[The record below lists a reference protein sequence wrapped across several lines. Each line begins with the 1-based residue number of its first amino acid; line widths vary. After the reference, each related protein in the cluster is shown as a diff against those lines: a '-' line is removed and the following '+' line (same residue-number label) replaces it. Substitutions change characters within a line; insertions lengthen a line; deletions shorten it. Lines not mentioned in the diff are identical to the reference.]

1 MQKANYYR
9 ESVFAVAT
17 LNFNNLKMRLFPT
30 GFCLKNDF
38 CFMFYSVDL
47 VLILLPVCSKE
58 VATIYSKIKISGT
71 WFQN

>member
-1 MQKANYYR
+1 MQKANYR

-47 VLILLPVCSKE
+47 ALILLLVCSKE